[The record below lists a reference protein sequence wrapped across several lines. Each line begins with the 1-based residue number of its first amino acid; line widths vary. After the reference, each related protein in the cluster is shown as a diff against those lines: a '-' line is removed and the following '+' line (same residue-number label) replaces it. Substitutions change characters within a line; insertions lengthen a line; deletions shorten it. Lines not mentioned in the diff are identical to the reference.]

1 MARHAAGTRQAP
13 RVRSRRYRHPF
24 GQPSPLRKSPLS
36 RQYQGRDAFRKAR
49 DRRDGEA
56 GSPGI
61 KKATLR
67 PPSLHLMIQTRLL
80 ATMPAAVFAVEK
92 AARLADEAVTR
103 RIAVV
108 VAVAIDAVPAMA
120 GMGIRIVVAMGVA
133 GAEAVVVAIIIGI
146 GVARLE
152 AARVVRALVPA
163 AVPITVPLAI
173 EAAVRAIGRLALI
186 VAGVGISRSLVLA
199 VGVRIELRA
208 IAGIIDHLLRHCG
221 RRQRRGEDRGGTQK
235 HQFGGFR
242 LVMPV
247 SIVQPEAQRGM

>member
-103 RIAVV
+103 
-108 VAVAIDAVPAMA
+108 
-120 GMGIRIVVAMGVA
+120 GI
-133 GAEAVVVAIIIGI
+133 AVVVAIIIGI

-199 VGVRIELRA
+199 VGVRIEL
-208 IAGIIDHLLRHCG
+208 
-221 RRQRRGEDRGGTQK
+221 
-235 HQFGGFR
+235 
-242 LVMPV
+242 
-247 SIVQPEAQRGM
+247 